1 MALNVIHH
9 TPWLNLTHCPSMGE
23 EIPTDPVEFGQ
34 TVPPGHLHSCEKETK
49 CRKIIVK
56 YRKKQ

>member
-1 MALNVIHH
+1 MALNVIHY

-23 EIPTDPVEFGQ
+23 EIPTDPAEFGQ

-49 CRKIIVK
+49 C
-56 YRKKQ
+56 